1 MHSLYIQEYNR
12 IINEWRVVLI
22 LVVVLRKKYLIAFSL
37 GFLLF
42 ASTAWGLSLY
52 EPRAVATVS
61 SANNNWG
68 LSFSESGKPP
78 TGNATAEFLKN
89 YNAYFIGD
97 TSDKKI
103 YLTFDAGFENGY
115 TPTILDILKKNDV
128 KATFFVVGN
137 YIQSSPELVKRMV
150 EEGHTVGNHTFSHPD
165 MSKISQLESFKKE
178 LISLEELYK
187 EVTGQDMIKFYR
199 PPQGKYSEEN
209 LKQANELGYK
219 TFFWSLAYVDW
230 LKDKQPSKEYAF
242 EKLSRIHDGAIV
254 LLHSTSKTNCDILDE
269 LINKWKNDGY
279 QFSDLKNLVE
289 SH

>member
-52 EPRAVATVS
+52 EPKAVATVS

-115 TPTILDILKKNDV
+115 TPTILDVLKKNDV
-128 KATFFVVGN
+128 KATFFIVGN

-242 EKLSRIHDGAIV
+242 EKLSRIHDGAII

-279 QFSDLKNLVE
+279 QFSDLRDLVE
-289 SH
+289 SN